1 MHQRFACAGTKTG
14 QVEGNKKEDSMP
26 ILSKIAGYGLVAG
39 LGSALALGAAPA
51 SAAWQPTHN
60 VELIVPA
67 GIGGG
72 AGQMA
77 QLIQGI
83 IQKHNLMPTSMV
95 VVSKPGGSGAEGFL
109 YVKGAKGDPHK
120 LIITLSNL
128 FTTPLATGSPFS
140 WKDYSP
146 IAMMAL
152 DEFVLWVN
160 SKTDYKTPTDYINA
174 VKKGD
179 GKMKMGGTGSK
190 QEDQIITA
198 AIEQKTG
205 AKFTYVPY
213 KGGGEVCTQ
222 LVGEHIDSTVNNPVE
237 CVAHWR
243 AGTVRPLC
251 VFDSKTMPYAT
262 KMTSD
267 MAWQDIPTC
276 KSKGLDIEYTML
288 RGIMTAPGVP
298 KEAIDYY
305 VNLLK
310 KVRETPEWKDYMEKG
325 AFNQTFMS
333 GAEFTKWL
341 TEAAATHQQLM
352 TKAGFM
358 HKGS

>member
-1 MHQRFACAGTKTG
+1 MKVSSRILNIGTLACVGGALA
-14 QVEGNKKEDSMP
+14 
-26 ILSKIAGYGLVAG
+26 I
-39 LGSALALGAAPA
+39 SALPA
-51 SAAWQPTHN
+51 KAEWKPTRN
-60 VELIVPA
+60 IEFIVPA

-83 IQKHNLMPTSMV
+83 IQKHNLIPTSMV
-95 VVSKPGGSGAEGFL
+95 VISKKGGSGAEGFL
-109 YVKGAKGDPHK
+109 YVKNAKNDPHK

-140 WKDYSP
+140 YKDFTP

-152 DEFVLWVN
+152 DEFVLWTN
-160 SKTDYKTPTDYINA
+160 TAAGYKGPTAYIDA
-174 VKKGD
+174 VKKAG

-213 KGGGEVCTQ
+213 SGGGTVATQ
-222 LVGEHIDSTVNNPVE
+222 LVGAHVDSSVNNPIE
-237 CVAHWR
+237 AVAHWR
-243 AGTVRPLC
+243 AGTLTAQC
-251 VFDSKTMPYAT
+251 VFDSKPMPYKDKITA
-262 KMTSD
+262 D
-267 MAWQDIPTC
+267 MSWGDVPTC

-288 RGIMTAPGVP
+288 RGVMTTPGVSQDVV
-298 KEAIDYY
+298 DYY
-305 VNLLK
+305 VGVMK
-310 KVRETPEWKDYMEKG
+310 KVRETPEWKDFMAKG
-325 AFNQTFMS
+325 AFNQSFMT
-333 GAEFTKWL
+333 GDEFKKWL
-341 TEAAATHQQLM
+341 AAAADEHAKLM
-352 TKAGFM
+352 DKAGFL

>member
-1 MHQRFACAGTKTG
+1 MAIPIAAARGAPFSLESSGRILRTARQTPSHRKARAALAAVAAFVLSGVAHAAGWEPTKT
-14 QVEGNKKEDSMP
+14 
-26 ILSKIAGYGLVAG
+26 
-39 LGSALALGAAPA
+39 
-51 SAAWQPTHN
+51 

-83 IQKHNLMPTSMV
+83 VQKHNLMPSSMV
-95 VVSKPGGSGAEGFL
+95 VISKSGGSGAEGFL
-109 YVKGAKGDPHK
+109 YVKNAKGDPHK

-140 WKDYSP
+140 WKDYTP

-160 SKTDYKTPTDYINA
+160 AKTDYKTPTAYIDA
-174 VKKGD
+174 VKKAG
-179 GKMKMGGTGSK
+179 GTMKMGGTGSR

-205 AKFTYVPY
+205 ARFTYVPY

-222 LVGEHIDSTVNNPVE
+222 LVGGHIDSTVNNPIE

-251 VFDSKTMPYAT
+251 VFDSKPMPYQE
-262 KMTSD
+262 KVTSD
-267 MAWQDIPTC
+267 MSWQDVPTC
-276 KSKGLDIEYTML
+276 KSQGLDIEYLML
-288 RGIMTAPGVP
+288 RGIMTAPDVP
-298 KEAIDYY
+298 KDAVDYY
-305 VNLLK
+305 VGLLK
-310 KVRETPEWKDYMEKG
+310 KVRETPEWKDYMAKG
-325 AFNQTFMS
+325 AFNQSFMT
-333 GAEFTKWL
+333 GAEFNKWL
-341 TEAAATHQQLM
+341 TDAAAQHQQLM
-352 TKAGFM
+352 EKAGFLQ
-358 HKGS
+358 K